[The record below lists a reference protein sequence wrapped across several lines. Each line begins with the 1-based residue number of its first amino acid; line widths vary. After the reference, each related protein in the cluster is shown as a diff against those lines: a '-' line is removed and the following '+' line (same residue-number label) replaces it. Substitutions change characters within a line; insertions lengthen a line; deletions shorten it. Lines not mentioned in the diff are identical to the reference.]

1 MVADIVAQ
9 ALLSV
14 SSHPQKCDLIPLNE
28 LEYTN
33 CFLFNSH
40 YPNHYNLPLEHIS
53 NPKILSSEKLATFLV

>member
-1 MVADIVAQ
+1 MVADITAQ

-14 SSHPQKCDLIPLNE
+14 SLHPQKCDLMPLNE

-40 YPNHYNLPLEHIS
+40 YPNHYNLPIEHIS
-53 NPKILSSEKLATFLV
+53 NSKILSSEKLATFLV